1 MGLQRHLKVLGI
13 FARLWHRDGKP
24 GYLGDLPR
32 VLDYALQVTS
42 AVPELSEF
50 DAYLRR
56 QVVPAFTSVARR
68 AGHAR

>member
-1 MGLQRHLKVLGI
+1 MGLQRHIKVLGI

-32 VLDYALQVTS
+32 VLDYTLEAAAAEPAL
-42 AVPELSEF
+42 AAF

-56 QVVPAFTSVARR
+56 QVAPAFATAARR
-68 AGHAR
+68 AGTAR